1 MDSIISPVSMKTWAQ
16 SPVDFADELGKWF
29 ETYGFAVVAD
39 HGVDQD
45 IIDNVLEKSK
55 AFFALPE
62 EIKTQY
68 KATLGGA
75 RGYVSFGVETAVG
88 HDKADLKEF
97 WHQGRN
103 LPKGHKYEQ
112 YMAPNILVDTVN
124 GFNEAIDTFYTAFDD
139 LGKKILKSV
148 AIYLKLEHD
157 FFADKVDMGNSVL
170 RLLHYPPV
178 TGEIE
183 PGAIRAGAHGDINVI
198 TLLLGADEP
207 GLQLLD
213 KQGKWQNVTAPKGCL
228 AINVGDMLSRLT
240 NGVLPSSIHRVIN
253 PEPERAKFARYSTPF
268 FLHFNPDYLIET
280 LPSCGES
287 KFEPITAQEFLE
299 QRLSEIKLM

>member
-1 MDSIISPVSMKTWAQ
+1 MDSIIPPVSMKTWAQ
-16 SPVDFADELGKWF
+16 SPEAFAQELGKWF
-29 ETYGFAVVAD
+29 ETYGFAVVSD
-39 HGVDQD
+39 HGVDQF

-55 AFFALPE
+55 TFFAMPE
-62 EIKTQY
+62 EVKMKY
-68 KATLGGA
+68 KATMGGA
-75 RGYVSFGVETAVG
+75 RGYVPFGIETAVG

-103 LPKGHKYEQ
+103 LPKNHKYEK
-112 YMAPNILVDTVN
+112 YMPPNIIVDDVN
-124 GFNEAIDTFYTAFDD
+124 DFNDAIDTFYNAFDE
-139 LGKKILKSV
+139 LGKRILKSV
-148 AIYLKLEHD
+148 AIYLKLEPD
-157 FFADKVDMGNSVL
+157 FFESKVDSGNSVL

-178 TGEIE
+178 TGDIE

-213 KQGKWQNVTAPKGCL
+213 KEGNWQNVTAPKGCL

-280 LPSCGES
+280 LPSCGKS
-287 KFEPITAQEFLE
+287 QFAPITAQAFLE